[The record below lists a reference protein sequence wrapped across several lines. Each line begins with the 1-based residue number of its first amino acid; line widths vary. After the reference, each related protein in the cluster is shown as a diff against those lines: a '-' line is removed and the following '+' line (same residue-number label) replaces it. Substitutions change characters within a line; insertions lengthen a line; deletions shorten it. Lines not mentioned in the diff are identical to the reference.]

1 MEFTGTALA
10 GRALRASR
18 HAAQS
23 RIHGGCRAIAGPG
36 HRRQYGDLRPGRYS
50 HVAHAARAAPGATRR
65 TPATVPEPA
74 PPKWLVPGELRTLS
88 RPQPR
93 LFGPDRNVQGQPP
106 QRAHRGFRA
115 EIGRAHV

>member
-1 MEFTGTALA
+1 MEFNGTALA

-23 RIHGGCRAIAGPG
+23 GIHDGCRAIAGPG
-36 HRRQYGDLRPGRYS
+36 HRRQYGDLRPGQYS
-50 HVAHAARAAPGATRR
+50 HVAHAARAASRATRR
-65 TPATVPEPA
+65 TPAAVPEPA

-93 LFGPDRNVQGQPP
+93 LLDRKSTRLN
-106 QRAHRGFRA
+106 
-115 EIGRAHV
+115 